1 MSDMKNALDLG
12 YDKKLD
18 AQAKKIIANRKFLAR
33 ILKEYVPEFRDVP
46 YEDICNKYIEPRIY
60 VGEAA
65 VERDLT
71 NPSID
76 KADEAESDTI
86 DGIMNEDTSVT
97 EGKVTYDVL
106 FKVKCPGKSGKFIEF
121 YINVEAQADYN
132 PGYPLE
138 IRALYYASRRFASQ
152 LRHITKKTNYGS
164 LEKVYSIWLVMGD
177 TVPKKSAGTVSYYHM
192 TKEDLVG
199 DFEQEA
205 DIYDKISTIMIRFDE
220 DSDIEDPYLKSLQT
234 IFKKETTKQ
243 EKIDAFEEQGIEIDD
258 QLESGVSDMCNY
270 GSYVANSSRKEG
282 LKEGVNGTISILR
295 GMNIPDSEIAKK
307 IKEEYKL
314 TDEEVDEYLCVMA

>member
-1 MSDMKNALDLG
+1 
-12 YDKKLD
+12 
-18 AQAKKIIANRKFLAR
+18 
-33 ILKEYVPEFRDVP
+33 
-46 YEDICNKYIEPRIY
+46 
-60 VGEAA
+60 
-65 VERDLT
+65 
-71 NPSID
+71 
-76 KADEAESDTI
+76 
-86 DGIMNEDTSVT
+86 
-97 EGKVTYDVL
+97 
-106 FKVKCPGKSGKFIEF
+106 
-121 YINVEAQADYN
+121 
-132 PGYPLE
+132 
-138 IRALYYASRRFASQ
+138 
-152 LRHITKKTNYGS
+152 
-164 LEKVYSIWLVMGD
+164 MGD
-177 TVPKKSAGTVSYYHM
+177 TVPKKAAGTVSYYHM

-199 DFEQEA
+199 DFEQDS

-270 GSYVANSSRKEG
+270 GSYVASSSRKEG